1 MKPAPTHVPH
11 TSLKGVSKIMFKFY
25 FTNRALVPEG
35 IRFEERDP
43 AAIDAGHLERA
54 KSSKDG
60 PVVAIRG
67 RQRFNHI
74 DNGINWAKNVESVWG
89 SVCAHFMVVWAG
101 YTLSDIHYY
110 HQPAR
115 PKPKGGA
122 AFEKWVVVL
131 TYDLDPEND
140 ILQDL
145 RDLEDGSEEQK
156 AAQKLADQIQNLM
169 GFSWG
174 YLYGWNNVNGGAPTV
189 TLNFNHNQGGD
200 KAGENAIV
208 VDGEEMKILPYDE
221 AKALLDQQRA
231 RRKRARE
238 EAEAEEEAAPVAA

>member
-1 MKPAPTHVPH
+1 MKPAPIHAPR

-35 IRFEERDP
+35 IRFEERDQ

-54 KSSKDG
+54 KSSQGG

-74 DNGINWAKNVESVWG
+74 DNGINWANNVQSVWG
-89 SVCAHFMVVWAG
+89 SLCAHSMVVWAG

-115 PKPKGGA
+115 RKPNGGA

-131 TYDLDPEND
+131 TYDLDSEND
-140 ILQDL
+140 ILQDP

-174 YLYGWNNVNGGAPTV
+174 YLHGWNNVNGGAPTV
-189 TLNFNHNQGGD
+189 TLNFNHNEGSKVEG
-200 KAGENAIV
+200 KNAIV
-208 VDGEEMKILPYDE
+208 VVGEEMKILPYGE
-221 AKALLDQQRA
+221 ARALLDQQRA
-231 RRKRARE
+231 RRRRERE
-238 EAEAEEEAAPVAA
+238 EAEAKEEAAPVAA